1 MEINDITD
9 GLGVTLPNKFNE
21 MSSEDFM
28 KIMFA
33 ELSNQ
38 DPLEPQDSA
47 NLMNQ
52 ISSLRDIESNM
63 QLMNQLDELV
73 TQNQLASAGSMIGK
87 SIRGLDENSLPAEDL
102 VTSVSLENN
111 EVWLTLESGQRVSF
125 SQIEMIYG
133 GDDEEVA

>member
-1 MEINDITD
+1 MDINGIGD
-9 GLGVTLPNKFNE
+9 GIGTTLPNKFNE

-63 QLMNQLDELV
+63 QLMDQLDELV

-87 SIRGLDENSLPAEDL
+87 SIRGLDENNLPAEG
-102 VTSVSLENN
+102 VVSSVSLESN

-125 SQIEMIYG
+125 AQIEMIYDG
-133 GDDEEVA
+133 GNDEAA

>member
-102 VTSVSLENN
+102 VTS
-111 EVWLTLESGQRVSF
+111 
-125 SQIEMIYG
+125 
-133 GDDEEVA
+133 